1 MVFGWSI
8 SAAAWEAYR
17 RAIMALAESYFDNV
31 ELIAK
36 YKDYLDLLE
45 WDELSKEVVNCVQA
59 NRDEFNQGVLDKEGR
74 HMNTPSHIYV
84 DDVLIAEIE
93 RYM

>member
-1 MVFGWSI
+1 
-8 SAAAWEAYR
+8 
-17 RAIMALAESYFDNV
+17 MALAESYFDNV
-31 ELIAK
+31 ELVAK
-36 YKDYLDLLE
+36 YQNYLDVLE
-45 WDELSKEVVNCVQA
+45 WDEPSDEVVDFVQA
-59 NRDEFNQGVLDKEGR
+59 KRDEFNQGVLDKEGR